1 VSNVD
6 LLWIVPVM
14 LLLLLLKGFFSG
26 SEIAP
31 VNADKI
37 KLGHAA
43 KQRRTG
49 ARLVL
54 DLFRRPERLLTTT
67 LVGTN
72 VATVTLTTLG
82 TLLMIHLL
90 GEEAGDLYAFLI
102 YTPLFLVL
110 GEIVPKAVYQEKA
123 NAIAPVVVFPLRFF
137 SWVFAPVVFVFS
149 SAARFAAR
157 RVGGPATGESLFVT
171 RDQLRALMEMAERA
185 SGTQVFD
192 RFRIE
197 RAIRFPDTTVG
208 ETMVPAAEM
217 VAIDRAA
224 SIEDATMLVRQS
236 GHSHL
241 PVYEGNLSNVVGT
254 LTLTPWDLLDA
265 TLGTRSPD
273 DLLKPAVYVSPHQT
287 LEEVAPLLRERD
299 DSMAIVVDEFGSAMG
314 LITME
319 DIVEAVVG
327 DVEVGYAFEEPLA
340 RGQRR
345 YEMLEDGTYLM
356 DARLPISEANDVLG
370 LDLPASEFR
379 TVGGLIS
386 SRLRRLAHR
395 GDAVV
400 AGGYRFTVEE
410 ATERAIKRV
419 RVELDRP
426 GQDTEAQ
433 ER

>member
-1 VSNVD
+1 
-6 LLWIVPVM
+6 
-14 LLLLLLKGFFSG
+14 
-26 SEIAP
+26 
-31 VNADKI
+31 
-37 KLGHAA
+37 
-43 KQRRTG
+43 
-49 ARLVL
+49 
-54 DLFRRPERLLTTT
+54 
-67 LVGTN
+67 
-72 VATVTLTTLG
+72 
-82 TLLMIHLL
+82 
-90 GEEAGDLYAFLI
+90 
-102 YTPLFLVL
+102 
-110 GEIVPKAVYQEKA
+110 
-123 NAIAPVVVFPLRFF
+123 
-137 SWVFAPVVFVFS
+137 
-149 SAARFAAR
+149 
-157 RVGGPATGESLFVT
+157 
-171 RDQLRALMEMAERA
+171 MEMAERA

-340 RGQRR
+340 REQRR